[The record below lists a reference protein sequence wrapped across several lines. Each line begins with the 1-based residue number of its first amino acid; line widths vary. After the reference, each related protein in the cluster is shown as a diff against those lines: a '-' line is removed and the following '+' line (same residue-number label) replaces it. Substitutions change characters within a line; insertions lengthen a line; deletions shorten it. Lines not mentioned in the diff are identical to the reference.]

1 MTAPGPEHFAPL
13 RRRWWQQID
22 PWSLAMGAV
31 VGVGLVAIGWAAA
44 KAATPALDEPGERT
58 HQLLICRPGEDC
70 EKRGTPSG
78 KIACDVN
85 AASDR
90 LAKPLPTA
98 TVIKCERVRR

>member
-1 MTAPGPEHFAPL
+1 MTAPGSEHFAPL

-58 HQLLICRPGEDC
+58 HQLLICRPGEPCTPRGKPVGKVAC
-70 EKRGTPSG
+70 EMDARGVALVVASG
-78 KIACDVN
+78 T
-85 AASDR
+85 R
-90 LAKPLPTA
+90 TR
-98 TVIKCERVRR
+98 CERVKR